1 MKLVFIFA
9 IAISYTSANTLLS
22 NASLGPPVAMTDSRY
37 EERRENI
44 NLGHSI
50 PNKIVINSPDLNIS
64 SGQASVMF
72 ASMSREMGNDSN
84 SATKYI
90 LNEMTV
96 PGTDIVHQIL
106 QEWSIHEVDGKRMYT
121 VLLKITDMNNSDK
134 SADERFYKHA
144 VGFNCNLYE
153 IVDKFVCVPMHCRM
167 PPKPV
172 PTPTVVCMHNYH
184 EAAKVISHV
193 FELSEGVQK
202 KTLYTPT
209 LYMISMKCIRQ
220 KIERL
225 AVTGEE
231 ICYLEGFS
239 SENEMT
245 YQEYRDTLSDEWVQ
259 TEHGKFERVMTT
271 ETKILR
277 SLVDTEKQT
286 VEDLTHEVTDGLENL
301 DVEKIT
307 TVPADDSA

>member
-1 MKLVFIFA
+1 MFA
-9 IAISYTSANTLLS
+9 IAISYISASPLLS
-22 NASLGPPVAMTDSRY
+22 AASLGPPVAMTDARY
-37 EERRENI
+37 EERRENM
-44 NLGHSI
+44 NLGHGI
-50 PNKIVINSPDLNIS
+50 PNKMVINSPDLNIS
-64 SGQASVMF
+64 SAQASVMF
-72 ASMSREMGNDSN
+72 APMSREMGNDNN

-106 QEWSIHEVDGKRMYT
+106 QEWSIHEVNGKRTYT
-121 VLLKITDMNNSDK
+121 VLLRITDMNNLEKEADK
-134 SADERFYKHA
+134 RLYKHV

-153 IVDKFVCVPMHCRM
+153 IVDKFVCVPKHCGM

-172 PTPTVVCMHNYH
+172 PTPNVVCMHNYH

-277 SLVDTEKQT
+277 SLVDTKEQT
-286 VEDLTHEVTDGLENL
+286 VEDLTDEVTDGLEDL
-301 DVEKIT
+301 EVKKIT
-307 TVPADDSA
+307 TVPADDSS